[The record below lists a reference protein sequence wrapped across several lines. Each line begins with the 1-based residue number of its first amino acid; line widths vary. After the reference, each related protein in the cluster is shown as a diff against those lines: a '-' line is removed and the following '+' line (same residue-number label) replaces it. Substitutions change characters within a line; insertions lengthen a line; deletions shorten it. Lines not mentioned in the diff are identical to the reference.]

1 MTKQRYLKIL
11 VISTLI
17 LIVVSMVNIL
27 LYNIKAVEY
36 ISFSDRNL
44 LSYLYYIKIY
54 LLWIPGRI
62 LFLSNIFITIIVIFE
77 LIYLHERCLVN
88 APLYKKQ
95 STVFI
100 NCNKKR
106 KLSKKI
112 YVKHKKGQ

>member
-1 MTKQRYLKIL
+1 MTKQLHLKIL
-11 VISTLI
+11 VISILI
-17 LIVVSMVNIL
+17 LIVISMVNIL
-27 LYNIKAVEY
+27 IYNIKAIEY

-77 LIYLHERCLVN
+77 LIYLHERCPVN

-95 STVFI
+95 STVFV

-112 YVKHKKGQ
+112 YIKHKEGQ